1 MIDLFYAPT
10 PNGQK
15 IILFLEE
22 AQLAWRLIRVDIS
35 KGEQFRPQFLA
46 ISANNKIPAIVDHA
60 PADGGPPLNLFES
73 GAILVYLAEKSGKLL
88 SGELRERHATL
99 QWLFWQVSGL
109 GPMLGQNQHFNNVA
123 PQPIPY
129 AIERYQVETQRLYS
143 VMNKRLE
150 VSPWLAG
157 EHYSIADISAWP
169 WINAHRRQRIAL
181 DNYPAVFNWF
191 ERIRTRPA
199 TVLALQKAQQI

>member
-60 PADGGPPLNLFES
+60 PVDGGPPLNLFES

-150 VSPWLAG
+150 ASPWLAG

-199 TVLALQKAQQI
+199 TVSALQKAQQI